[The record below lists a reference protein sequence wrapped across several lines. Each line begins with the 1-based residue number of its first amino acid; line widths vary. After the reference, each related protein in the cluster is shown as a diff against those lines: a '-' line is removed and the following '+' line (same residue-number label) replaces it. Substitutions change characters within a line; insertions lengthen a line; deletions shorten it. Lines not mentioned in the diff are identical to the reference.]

1 MFMSKFIDFLHS
13 FPSISLLSLMSRQGL
28 LTPEH
33 HMTVNGLD
41 VTTYYYKLACVLK
54 NYATIA
60 DHFSSH
66 LYCTTVHDGKSA
78 E

>member
-1 MFMSKFIDFLHS
+1 MSKVTDFLHS
-13 FPSISLLSLMSRQGL
+13 FPLFYLLSQMSRQGL

-41 VTTYYYKLACVLK
+41 LTTYYYKLACVLK
-54 NYATIA
+54 NSVTIA

-66 LYCTTVHDGKSA
+66 LYCTTVHTGKSA
-78 E
+78 G